1 MKFKGRTTL
10 AHSIAFVAGTLAIL
24 TGVAFH
30 LPDFIG
36 AKDMH
41 FQLSGMP
48 MSNLMCWGMALIIA
62 GIFATAYGLF
72 PAKTREE
79 DDANDQFQLHLLDD
93 ARLGWAHW
101 QLILVLGIALV
112 VDVMKPATIGF
123 VIPGLRREYGIS
135 TGEASL
141 LAFFAMVGATIGSI
155 LWGVLA
161 DRMGRRGSILLAAL
175 MFISTG
181 ICGTMPAFKWNL
193 LMCLLMGMS
202 AGGMLPIVFALLAE
216 MVPARHRGWLSVLI
230 GGLGSSGGYLAASGA
245 AAWLEPMFSW
255 RILWLL
261 NIPTGLLVILLNRF
275 IPESPRFLLHCG
287 RVDEARHTLAKFNIE
302 LVKVPAESRL
312 KTVTVR
318 TASGIKELFRKPYA
332 VMTMTLCI
340 YGLTWGLVNWGFLTW
355 LPTILQDYLHLD
367 GKIANRLL
375 AQAAF
380 FAVPGCLVVAWL
392 YGCWSSKRTMI
403 LFATGTALVLAGFS
417 IFKSGAGYDK
427 TLFTLFTVSLLIGL
441 SGMIS
446 MLPPYSVE
454 LFPTKLR
461 ATGGGLVASSSK
473 AGGIVGPPLVAMI
486 LAAFPG
492 FTVPALLLAAPMLLA
507 AGTLWWNGKETSGRR
522 LEELHD
528 EPADGQPQNGTG
540 RTK

>member
-1 MKFKGRTTL
+1 MKFKGRTTRS
-10 AHSIAFVAGTLAIL
+10 HSIAFVAGTLAIL

-36 AKDMH
+36 AKAMH

-62 GIFATAYGLF
+62 GIIATAYGLF
-72 PAKTREE
+72 PAKTRDE

-93 ARLGWAHW
+93 AHLSWAHW
-101 QLILVLGIALV
+101 QLVIVLGIALV

-135 TGEASL
+135 TSEASL
-141 LAFFAMVGATIGSI
+141 LAFFAMIGATIGSI

-181 ICGTMPAFKWNL
+181 ICGCMPAFKWNL

-312 KTVTVR
+312 KTATVR

-332 VMTMTLCI
+332 VMTMTLCF
-340 YGLTWGLVNWGFLTW
+340 YGMTWGLVNWGFLTW
-355 LPTILQDYLHLD
+355 LPTILQDYLHMD

-375 AQAAF
+375 AHAAF
-380 FAVPGCLVVAWL
+380 FAVPGCLVVAGL

-473 AGGIVGPPLVAMI
+473 AGGIIGPSLVAMI

-492 FTVPALLLAAPMLLA
+492 FTVPALLLATPMLLA

-528 EPADGQPQNGTG
+528 EPADGLS
-540 RTK
+540 